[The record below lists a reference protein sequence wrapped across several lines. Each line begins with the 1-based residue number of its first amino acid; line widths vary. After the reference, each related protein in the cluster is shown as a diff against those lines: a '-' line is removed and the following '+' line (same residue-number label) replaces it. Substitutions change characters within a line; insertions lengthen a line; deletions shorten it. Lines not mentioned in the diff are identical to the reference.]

1 MKRFFNYA
9 LVILLLICALGFQ
22 SKAQVKVSAAL
33 EKPAMLIG
41 EQTKLH
47 LSIRFPAKDTVGFPQ
62 LADSLVGKVQ
72 ILSISKLDTTFDKN
86 DLNTEI
92 IHRSYTITSFD
103 TGQYVIPQYAFRT
116 KAGVFKTEEQV
127 LTIKSVAVDT
137 TKGIYDIKQP
147 LQVKYAFMDW
157 LRDNWKLVALGAAFL
172 AAIIGL
178 IIYLLKRPV
187 KQAFIPEVK
196 KVILP
201 PHIEALEKLNALR
214 EEKLWQHDQVKE
226 YHSQLTDVIREY
238 LEKSY
243 GIKALEQTSD
253 EIFTSLKYMDI
264 PDESRVKLRQVLI
277 LADLAKFAKQ
287 KPLPAEN
294 EQSIENAIAFVMGTK
309 KEIKLKDQSGEGGS
323 NELV

>member
-1 MKRFFNYA
+1 MKRVFNYS
-9 LVILLLICALGFQ
+9 LIILLLICAVALQ
-22 SKAQVKVSAAL
+22 SQAQVRVSAAL

-47 LSIRFPAKDTVGFPQ
+47 LSIRFKAKDTVGFPQ
-62 LADSLVGKVQ
+62 LSDTLVGKVQ
-72 ILSISKLDTTFDKN
+72 IISTSKLDTSFDKN

-116 KAGVFKTEEQV
+116 KDGIFKTTEQV

-147 LQVKYAFMDW
+147 LQVKYGFIDW
-157 LRDNWKLVALGAAFL
+157 LRDNWKTVALGAGLML
-172 AAIIGL
+172 AIVAL
-178 IIYLLKRPV
+178 VIYLLKRPA
-187 KQAFIPEVK
+187 KQVFIPEPK
-196 KVILP
+196 KPAIP

-214 EEKLWQHDQVKE
+214 EEKLWQQDQVKE
-226 YHSQLTDVIREY
+226 YHSRLTDVVREY

-253 EIFTSLKYMDI
+253 EIFASLQYMDI
-264 PDESRVKLRQVLI
+264 PGESRNKLRQVLM

-287 KPLPAEN
+287 KPSPAEN
-294 EQSIENAIAFVMGTK
+294 EQSIENAIAFIMGTK

-323 NELV
+323 DELV